1 MLLFLVYIYIY
12 IYNFTQELIGG
23 SKDRP
28 IPFWFM
34 SVPFWAELKT
44 KNLLIWYSDRL
55 LQNLVVMRNISS
67 INLRL
72 MDLPFDILGAE

>member
-1 MLLFLVYIYIY
+1 MLLFLVFIY

-34 SVPFWAELKT
+34 SVPFWAELIT
-44 KNLLIWYSDRL
+44 KNLIIWYSNR
-55 LQNLVVMRNISS
+55 LQNLVNDKSFFPLI
-67 INLRL
+67 
-72 MDLPFDILGAE
+72 EE